1 VAPIGDTTL
10 PETVE
15 YVEDPEPPTASAVE
29 DTTLPETVGYVE
41 DPEPPTA
48 SAVEVAL
55 TLAVVPPAPPT
66 DDE

>member
-1 VAPIGDTTL
+1 MGDTTL

-15 YVEDPEPPTASAVE
+15 
-29 DTTLPETVGYVE
+29 YVE

-55 TLAVVPPAPPT
+55 TLAVVPPAPLT